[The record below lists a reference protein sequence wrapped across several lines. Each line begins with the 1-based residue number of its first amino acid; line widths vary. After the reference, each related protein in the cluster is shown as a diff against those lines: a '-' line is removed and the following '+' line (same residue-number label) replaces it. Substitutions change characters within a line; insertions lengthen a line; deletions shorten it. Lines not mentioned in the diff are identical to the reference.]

1 MEEKSLV
8 SASNSNANLFAFT
21 DVNQAFKFSDMLSRS
36 GIVPDQFKNNAA
48 ACLIAVDMAAR
59 LRRNPLEVM
68 QNMYVVHGRPGFS
81 AAFLISL
88 INSCGLFERLKFE
101 FSGKPDSDEF
111 GCRAW
116 TIERATGEKLVGPL
130 VTLKMAKDEGWAKNN
145 AAKWR
150 NMPEVMLRY
159 RAASFFSRAYCPDLI
174 GGMYSA
180 DDNLEQEVYADTN
193 PQTQHVQPE
202 KLEPKDSTVQAEP
215 AKPLTNEII
224 EAEILNEATSPATP
238 DKIDPEKKE
247 VSDNSQQDEKMRA
260 EIMKLM
266 KALDMR
272 SDDQAVF
279 FGTHGGNADLNKIK
293 TEGLIKI
300 GQTARAMLDERLG
313 INK

>member
-1 MEEKSLV
+1 MEDKSLV
-8 SASNSNANLFAFT
+8 SASNSNTNLFAFT

-36 GIVPDQFKNNAA
+36 GIVPEQFKNNAA

-81 AAFLISL
+81 ASFLISL

-116 TIERATGEKLVGPL
+116 TIERASGEKLVGPL

-180 DDNLEQEVYADTN
+180 DDNLEQEVYADTT
-193 PQTQHVQPE
+193 PQTQQAQPE
-202 KLEPKDSTVQAEP
+202 NTETKDSAAQDEPKT
-215 AKPLTNEII
+215 PLTNEVI
-224 EAEILNEATSPATP
+224 EAEILNEVKTPVKP

-260 EIMKLM
+260 EIIKLM

-279 FGTHGGNADLNKIK
+279 FGTHGGNADLNKVN

-300 GQTARAMLDERLG
+300 GQTARAMLDER
-313 INK
+313 IRD

>member
-1 MEEKSLV
+1 MEDKSLV
-8 SASNSNANLFAFT
+8 SASANSTNLFAFT

-36 GIVPDQFKNNAA
+36 GIVPEQFKNNAA

-59 LRRNPLEVM
+59 LRRNPLEIM

-101 FSGKPDSDEF
+101 FTGKPDTDEF

-116 TIERATGEKLVGPL
+116 TIERASGEKLVGPL
-130 VTLKMAKDEGWAKNN
+130 VTLKMAKDEGWVKNN

-180 DDNLEQEVYADTN
+180 DDNLEQEVYADTA
-193 PQTQHVQPE
+193 PQTQQTQPE
-202 KLEPKDSTVQAEP
+202 KLETKDSTVQDEP
-215 AKPLTNEII
+215 KTSFTNEVI
-224 EAEILNEATSPATP
+224 EVEILNEVEPPANP

-279 FGTHGGNADLNKIK
+279 FGTHGGNADLNKVN

-300 GQTARAMLDERLG
+300 GQTARAMLDER
-313 INK
+313 IRD